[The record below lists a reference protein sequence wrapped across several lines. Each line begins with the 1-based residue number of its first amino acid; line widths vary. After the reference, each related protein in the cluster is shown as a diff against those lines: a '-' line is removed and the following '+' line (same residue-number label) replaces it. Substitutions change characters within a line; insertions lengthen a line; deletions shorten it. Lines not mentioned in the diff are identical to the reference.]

1 MNEQSQKKAELL
13 AVSDDDDRP
22 KDDTIAELEKRV
34 QGLENKLYEE
44 RFIWVL
50 VAVILIDFLL
60 FPDMESWSAPIV
72 IGILQ
77 FIGLFVLAERCKVDA
92 ILPLIDR
99 IGGAV
104 KNFRKD
110 EN

>member
-1 MNEQSQKKAELL
+1 MNKQSQKKADLL
-13 AVSDDDDRP
+13 AVSADEDKP

-34 QGLENKLYEE
+34 QGLENRLYEE

-50 VAVILIDFLL
+50 ITVILIDFLL
-60 FPDMESWSAPIV
+60 FPDIESWSAPIV
-72 IGILQ
+72 IGVLQ
-77 FIGLFVLAERCKVDA
+77 LIGLFVLAERCKVDA

-110 EN
+110 DT